1 MRNCFNCHRTGHLAK
16 VCRAAQQTIASV
28 ARVVVQKS
36 ARKKERDQRRWKEF
50 QSRKLEILE
59 LPFSGLTQPELLALD
74 LVYEQPFHQ
83 RKQRHVSVKDRVC
96 SINAQNDRLQARNLE
111 LSSKIETYKEKN
123 KVLERKIQ
131 NMKYN
136 EQEIELYQTNINDL
150 KIMLQNKT
158 HEINVLEVQLTD
170 SDYQAVLRSKHLH
183 QLQEEIKSFKQEIK
197 SLNET
202 NKQQKKE
209 LDALRTKP
217 APVTKQQE
225 VRQTGSTIAG
235 KEEDKKC
242 VSGTTPS
249 ASIGNTA
256 QRRPHA
262 RNSGQNLHWEN
273 VVFRDLRRQTPDD
286 LCRGYKTDSQ
296 TGYFPDSRKTAYRS
310 NWKPNKPKKR
320 WVTHYPCRSANN
332 PIQKRTHCVNLLRL
346 WDRVFAGQ
354 GGIVTTQLDI
364 FNKNFIFKK

>member
-1 MRNCFNCHRTGHLAK
+1 MDLNSTKNCYRCGERFLMGHSWHCKALMRNCFNCHRTGHLAK

-170 SDYQAVLRSKHLH
+170 SDYQGFYDRNTSINSKKKLR
-183 QLQEEIKSFKQEIK
+183 
-197 SLNET
+197 
-202 NKQQKKE
+202 
-209 LDALRTKP
+209 
-217 APVTKQQE
+217 
-225 VRQTGSTIAG
+225 
-235 KEEDKKC
+235 
-242 VSGTTPS
+242 VS
-249 ASIGNTA
+249 N
-256 QRRPHA
+256 
-262 RNSGQNLHWEN
+262 
-273 VVFRDLRRQTPDD
+273 
-286 LCRGYKTDSQ
+286 
-296 TGYFPDSRKTAYRS
+296 RK
-310 NWKPNKPKKR
+310 
-320 WVTHYPCRSANN
+320 
-332 PIQKRTHCVNLLRL
+332 
-346 WDRVFAGQ
+346 
-354 GGIVTTQLDI
+354 
-364 FNKNFIFKK
+364 